1 MNRERLA
8 ELRGFL
14 EADGYTD
21 ANIVMQRFN
30 ELADALEKA
39 WDEGDTVERKW
50 KMWMD
55 VCGKYGERIRY
66 LEAENK
72 RLLEEWNRLT
82 GDLEMA
88 LDREWDAEEEIKRLR
103 EALSSIARNTCCDK
117 CQEAALVAKQAL
129 EGKHGSV

>member
-1 MNRERLA
+1 VKPPA
-8 ELRGFL
+8 KFFL
-14 EADGYTD
+14 F
-21 ANIVMQRFN
+21 R
-30 ELADALEKA
+30 
-39 WDEGDTVERKW
+39 
-50 KMWMD
+50 
-55 VCGKYGERIRY
+55 GERIRY